1 MLNVYRI
8 LRIFEHRIQRLIL
21 FHCRTG
27 KKRCCTFC
35 IFIPSKECLSGL
47 VGLRNIVKRRPFCH
61 CDRSYRRAALAVKG
75 YGNLLLFGAGI
86 RVIFTVI
93 LGSAS
98 SVVFSIVF
106 GSISGVV
113 FSVIFGIVAGIYL
126 FFDFIDFIGNVICN
140 FFCVIIF
147 IKLILNACYVIFY
160 RIFLCGILRIILVA
174 VL

>member
-27 KKRCCTFC
+27 KKRCCAFC

-47 VGLRNIVKRRPFCH
+47 VGLRNIVKRRPFRH
-61 CDRSYRRAALAVKG
+61 CDRIYRCAALAVKG
-75 YGNLLLFGAGI
+75 YCNLLLFGVGI

-98 SVVFSIVF
+98 VI
-106 GSISGVV
+106 V
-113 FSVIFGIVAGIYL
+113 FSVIFGIIAG
-126 FFDFIDFIGNVICN
+126 VS
-140 FFCVIIF
+140 
-147 IKLILNACYVIFY
+147 
-160 RIFLCGILRIILVA
+160 IIL
-174 VL
+174 